1 MYFLLRPHVE
11 TKCGSNCEW
20 TSHRYHLHLQLHSQ
34 LRLRDLLVQVR
45 QQMYAKPLR
54 SRKDAPVMVRS
65 VRHLGHLT
73 LLSLRSHLALLVQVL
88 LPPPAVVP
96 TC

>member
-1 MYFLLRPHVE
+1 MYFLLRPHVD
-11 TKCGSNCEW
+11 TRCGNNCEW
-20 TSHRYHLHLQLHSQ
+20 TSQRYHLHLQLHSQ
-34 LRLRDLLVQVR
+34 FRLRDLLVQKR

-54 SRKDAPVMVRS
+54 SRKEAPVMALLVW
-65 VRHLGHLT
+65 HLGHLT

-88 LPPPAVVP
+88 LPPPLVVH